1 MAQTTKYINQL
12 HPMSKKHLDNLK
24 ELAERIGADQNTND
38 YSFAQQAMRLSRAEI
53 RGYLTA
59 LNDSGIISDV
69 AFRCLYIYYT
79 NFI

>member
-12 HPMSKKHLDNLK
+12 HPMSKKHLEALK
-24 ELAERIGADQNTND
+24 EIGNRFPYGEREQKLA
-38 YSFAQQAMRLSRAEI
+38 RAEI

-59 LNDSGIISDV
+59 LNDAGIINDV

-79 NFI
+79 SFMNEEARK

>member
-24 ELAERIGADQNTND
+24 AIGERCEDIQK
-38 YSFAQQAMRLSRAEI
+38 RLSRSEI

-59 LNDSGIISDV
+59 LNDAGIISDV

-79 NFI
+79 SFMNEEARK